1 MEPGEAQGG
10 EKAGEDGDMVHKSPP
25 LVAGPRV
32 DGEPESLVSAEQAE
46 AAPRTD
52 GKTEEA
58 VQNDVGDGSAA
69 GGSEIVAEGGE
80 DARNVP
86 EQAVAEAGVN
96 GDRVQEAA
104 EVSLDAGNEQESAG
118 VVVDAVQPETPEE
131 VSNGGDEH
139 EVSRNVEPVSVN
151 VDDAQ
156 EVSANPGEVEEAP
169 VVVGDAQE
177 VSQNVDDV
185 AENAGEIEKVSGN
198 VGDAQEV
205 SGNAGSAQESAEADG
220 DKWHEQEVTEGV
232 VNNET
237 VPEEVADGAESG
249 AAESSVQEATE
260 AENGAEAPGIAEVAE
275 QGSKDETPE
284 TITANGAN
292 DDEGA
297 PQIELQ
303 AGTGGG
309 EAGTE
314 AGGEPTLDAQ
324 ADNSGSQ
331 AQRHEDVADA
341 LDEERTV
348 SDHGAVSEQRIGDA
362 NETQGSDVNVQE
374 PKAIDNSAVE
384 EAQVDDNNQTTPTPV
399 SNAPAVDNGVSET
412 REAGES
418 LESATVKVDGDSD
431 QQTPCAHTEENIPQN
446 ESISAKAPDATGEIG
461 PAPDTITS
469 EATDSK
475 VSEEAMT
482 APKSPVRNEEM
493 PTVAASSPNKASMS
507 GVPTDPSMLASLVAD
522 EVLDNAKEIVKNA
535 QEQLN
540 ALASAVASDLVDHA
554 KLAVTVVQDVISES
568 FASIQASDKVESKTP
583 EAVEPSKTCEE
594 EPNPEPATVE
604 AVASNAEPPE
614 TPPDASALPSE
625 TPEKATALPTQK
637 EQSFAKFSDVLHPGA
652 ARASGSTV
660 STTNQPVVKRPG
672 AKSQSE
678 VQTRRFSGQQ
688 AAATSTSANK
698 SHPVQQQVQ
707 AMQPIQAVQH
717 AQQVQHPGQVLTMG
731 QFAPQQQTMRPGQIA
746 ASRMTAPYYNR
757 NMVSQM
763 FRNTRSVMAAPL
775 PELPPAQEIQSL
787 IKSIDAELD
796 ALRRELQQ
804 LQYIQRRG
812 IITVPKMSEK
822 DPQLAVQDY
831 KGFVISHSMVDDV
844 ESVSRQRGAA
854 ARSKWRLDNVRHRYA
869 CLSHVPHM
877 KTVLENQEVLV
888 EPVYLV
894 VRNWK
899 SVVAEKAYSL
909 TVEYLERRANWVKLC
924 TALSEESKQA
934 RILLEQWPPEFAQ
947 CVQKTNEAAIK
958 AHVGPDEP
966 MYLDPWEGQSYA
978 FYDMNK
984 FVADPVA
991 EHNAYRKRLVWTEAE
1006 VKIFLERYAQ
1016 HPREF
1021 KRIST
1026 GLPMKTVKDVI
1037 EFYNIHRIDLNL
1049 KDIEVASRKRG
1060 RKKMISE
1067 GVVRK

>member
-10 EKAGEDGDMVHKSPP
+10 EKAGEDGDKIHESSPP
-25 LVAGPRV
+25 VAGPRV
-32 DGEPESLVSAEQAE
+32 DAEPESSFSAEQAG
-46 AAPRTD
+46 AALQTD

-58 VQNDVGDGSAA
+58 MQNDVGVGSAA
-69 GGSEIVAEGGE
+69 GGGESGAEGGE
-80 DARNVP
+80 PANNGR
-86 EQAVAEAGVN
+86 EQAGGEAGVSSD
-96 GDRVQEAA
+96 GVKEAA
-104 EVSLDAGNEQESAG
+104 DVSSVVGDEQEGAG
-118 VVVDAVQPETPEE
+118 VAVHAGQRETPDTA
-131 VSNGGDEH
+131 SNDGH
-139 EVSRNVEPVSVN
+139 E
-151 VDDAQ
+151 Q
-156 EVSANPGEVEEAP
+156 EVS
-169 VVVGDAQE
+169 
-177 VSQNVDDV
+177 
-185 AENAGEIEKVSGN
+185 ENAVA
-198 VGDAQEV
+198 AQDG
-205 SGNAGSAQESAEADG
+205 SGNAVAAQDVSENAVAAQDVSENGGGVQDGAEADG
-220 DKWHEQEVTEGV
+220 DRRYEQEVMEGV

-237 VPEEVADGAESG
+237 GPEVAYGAESG
-249 AAESSVQEATE
+249 SPENSVQETTE
-260 AENGAEAPGIAEVAE
+260 VENSAEAPGNADVVAE
-275 QGSKDETPE
+275 QGSKDETPD
-284 TITANGAN
+284 TMVVNGAN
-292 DDEGA
+292 GDKDA
-297 PQIELQ
+297 
-303 AGTGGG
+303 GGG
-309 EAGTE
+309 EAETE
-314 AGGEPTLDAQ
+314 AGGESTLDIQ
-324 ADNSGSQ
+324 VDNSDSQ
-331 AQRHEDVADA
+331 AQRHVDVACD
-341 LDEERTV
+341 DEERTA
-348 SDHGAVSEQRIGDA
+348 SDNGVVSEQGIGDA
-362 NETQGSDVNVQE
+362 NEIQESGGNVQD
-374 PKAIDNSAVE
+374 IDSSAVV
-384 EAQVDDNNQTTPTPV
+384 EARVDDGNQTTPSPV
-399 SNAPAVDNGVSET
+399 SDAPVVAEGLSET
-412 REAGES
+412 PEAGES
-418 LESATVKVDGDSD
+418 LVSASMKIDGDSE
-431 QQTPCAHTEENIPQN
+431 QQTPCADTGEDIGQN
-446 ESISAKAPDATGEIG
+446 ESIGPKAPNTTGEVG
-461 PAPDTITS
+461 PVCDTMAS
-469 EATDSK
+469 EVTDSK
-475 VSEEAMT
+475 VCEEVMA
-482 APKSPVRNEEM
+482 APGSLVRNEEV
-493 PTVAASSPNKASMS
+493 PAVDSASPNKAGMS
-507 GVPTDPSMLASLVAD
+507 GVPTDPSMLASQVAD
-522 EVLDNAKEIVKNA
+522 EVLDNAKEIVKNSKGST
-535 QEQLN
+535 EQLN

-554 KLAVTVVQDVISES
+554 RLAVTVVQDVISES
-568 FASIQASDKVESKTP
+568 FATIQASDTVESKTP
-583 EAVEPSKTCEE
+583 DSDEPIKSCEK
-594 EPNPEPATVE
+594 EPNPEPATIE
-604 AVASNAEPPE
+604 TVAPNAEAPE
-614 TPPDASALPSE
+614 TAPDVSALPSE
-625 TPEKATALPTQK
+625 APEKAAALPTQK

-652 ARASGSTV
+652 ARASGSTAI
-660 STTNQPVVKRPG
+660 TTNQPVVKRPG

-678 VQTRRFSGQQ
+678 VQTRRFSAQQ
-688 AAATSTSANK
+688 AAATSASATK

-707 AMQPIQAVQH
+707 AMQPIQTVQH
-717 AQQVQHPGQVLTMG
+717 AQQVQHPAQVLAMG
-731 QFAPQQQTMRPGQIA
+731 QFAPQQQAMRPGQIA

-763 FRNTRSVMAAPL
+763 FRNTRSMMAAPL

-812 IITVPKMSEK
+812 IITVPKMNEK

-831 KGFVISHSMVDDV
+831 KGFVISHSMVEDI

-869 CLSHVPHM
+869 CLSHMPHM